1 MHRDA
6 LLEWHQ
12 WEQATYGGWEPVC
25 REEVSKLT
33 NRVQKTNETIK
44 YNKITTNKDLMPV
57 GISKEDAMFH
67 KQATTKA
74 IKSSNYSS
82 NYRYELEKFKKLN
95 SFLVEAKIESKSTK
109 HVDSMFGGYKVKTML
124 LKDIKIVLRDPRDKK
139 LKVVGKLDHI
149 WINEEE
155 NTIVRDKNNEVG
167 DIVRFYG
174 NIKEYTYSHGT
185 LQLGI
190 GQAKPWH
197 KNRTQG
203 HEYSRCK

>member
-12 WEQATYGGWEPVC
+12 WEQAIYGGWEPVC

-33 NRVQKTNETIK
+33 NRVQETNETIK
-44 YNKITTNKDLMPV
+44 YNKITINKDLMPA

-67 KQATTKA
+67 KKATTKA
-74 IKSSNYSS
+74 I
-82 NYRYELEKFKKLN
+82 NYRYELEKFKKLKY
-95 SFLVEAKIESKSTK
+95 FLVEAKIESKSTK

-155 NTIVRDKNNEVG
+155 NTIARDKNNEVG

-174 NIKEYTYSHGT
+174 NIKEYTYSHGG

>member
-12 WEQATYGGWEPVC
+12 WEQAIYGGWEPVC

-67 KQATTKA
+67 KKATTKA

-174 NIKEYTYSHGT
+174 NIKEYTYSHGK

>member
-1 MHRDA
+1 M
-6 LLEWHQ
+6 
-12 WEQATYGGWEPVC
+12 
-25 REEVSKLT
+25 T
-33 NRVQKTNETIK
+33 NRVQKTNVIIK
-44 YNKITTNKDLMPV
+44 NKKIIKKDLSQT
-57 GISKEDAMFH
+57 GILEEDTMFH
-67 KQATTKA
+67 KKATTKA
-74 IKSSNYSS
+74 IKSS
-82 NYRYELEKFKKLN
+82 NYRYELEKFKKLS

-109 HVDSMFGGYKVKTML
+109 HVDSMFGGYKIRTIL

-149 WINEEE
+149 WVNEEE
-155 NTIVRDKNNEVG
+155 NTIPRDKNNEVG

-174 NIKEYTYSHGT
+174 NIKEYTYSHGR

-203 HEYSRCK
+203 HEYSKCK

>member
-44 YNKITTNKDLMPV
+44 YNKMITNKDLMPA

-67 KQATTKA
+67 KKATTKA

-109 HVDSMFGGYKVKTML
+109 HVDNMFGGYKVKTML

-174 NIKEYTYSHGT
+174 NIKEYTYSHGK

-203 HEYSRCK
+203 HEYKR

>member
-12 WEQATYGGWEPVC
+12 WEQAIYGGWEPVC

-33 NRVQKTNETIK
+33 NRVQETNETIR
-44 YNKITTNKDLMPV
+44 YNKMTTNKDLMPA
-57 GISKEDAMFH
+57 GISKEDAMFY
-67 KQATTKA
+67 KKATTKA
-74 IKSSNYSS
+74 IKSS
-82 NYRYELEKFKKLN
+82 NYRYELEKFKKLKC
-95 SFLVEAKIESKSTK
+95 FLIEAKIEMKSTK
-109 HVDSMFGGYKVKTML
+109 YVDNMFGGYKVRTIL
-124 LKDIKIVLRDPRDKK
+124 LTDVKFILRDPRDQK
-139 LKVVGKLDHI
+139 LKIVYKLDHI

-155 NTIVRDKNNEVG
+155 NTIPRDKNNEVG

-174 NIKEYTYSHGT
+174 NIKEYTYSHGG

-197 KNRTQG
+197 RNRTQG
-203 HEYSRCK
+203 HEYKR